1 MSAWNKRLVKDCVNS
16 ISVSLSIGFGNFTF
30 ETNMFQTDKYISK
43 FTKFPVKV
51 KVGES
56 IYLQVRLKSNATGLS
71 MMLDKCWATPTTNPN
86 DSKAYSLIEDG

>member
-71 MMLDKCWATPTTNPN
+71 MMLDNCWATPTTNPN
-86 DSKAYSLIEDG
+86 DSKAYPLIKDG